1 MCDSSSSP
9 FPEAALRFHLGAAVP
24 VRGPLRPPQSAVAV
38 GAQPLHQRPGRVST
52 QRKGARSA
60 LVPRDPA
67 VTAVS
72 QFRLT
77 GELQLNSA
85 ISSGP
90 LQRWEEP
97 GRQRERHRRY
107 RVLPRGSQV
116 ILLTASRELAQQ
128 L

>member
-1 MCDSSSSP
+1 M
-9 FPEAALRFHLGAAVP
+9 P

-38 GAQPLHQRPGRVST
+38 GAQPLHQRPGRVSA

-60 LVPRDPA
+60 LVRRDPA

-85 ISSGP
+85 VSSGP

-97 GRQRERHRRY
+97 GRRWERHRRY
-107 RVLPRGSQV
+107 WVLPRGSQV

>member
-9 FPEAALRFHLGAAVP
+9 FPEAALRFHRGAAVP

-38 GAQPLHQRPGRVST
+38 GAQPLHQRPGRLSA
-52 QRKGARSA
+52 QRKGACFA
-60 LVPRDPA
+60 LAVPA
-67 VTAVS
+67 LLHL
-72 QFRLT
+72 RLT
-77 GELQLNSA
+77 GELKLNSA

-90 LQRWEEP
+90 LQRREEP

-116 ILLTASRELAQQ
+116 ILLTTSCELAQQ